1 LQQIGDGVDLNQ
13 ATPSAVGN
21 GLRGDTLMVA
31 THEAT
36 CRTGLL
42 FRSNGSVPFTLH
54 VEICEDIWL
63 SLPSTRAATAEAQLL
78 LNLSASNITI
88 SKVAIGICS
97 APAILPADDRS

>member
-1 LQQIGDGVDLNQ
+1 
-13 ATPSAVGN
+13 VGN

-36 CRTGLL
+36 CRTGFLSARTARC
-42 FRSNGSVPFTLH
+42 RSPPRRDLRGYLA
-54 VEICEDIWL
+54 L
-63 SLPSTRAATAEAQLL
+63 AAIHARGDAEAQLL